1 MVKGYSSTATDM
13 CHGRKSSRNSKHLLS
28 RLTLMYVHFPVIPVT
43 SLMTLSSDTNT
54 LPMMDNCKFCQ
65 IVAGREKSWKVY
77 ETDDAYAFLD
87 INPVNEYHT
96 LVVPKEHAVNIQ
108 DVSTDSLLKVMSALK
123 HVVDLYREKLGIE
136 DVQIIS
142 CAGEPA
148 QQDVFHFH
156 VHIVP
161 RYKGDGQDVVWQT
174 HPEYRER
181 FDRLIE
187 RLH

>member
-1 MVKGYSSTATDM
+1 M
-13 CHGRKSSRNSKHLLS
+13 
-28 RLTLMYVHFPVIPVT
+28 T
-43 SLMTLSSDTNT
+43 SPSNADT
-54 LPMMDNCKFCQ
+54 LPVMDNCKFCQ
-65 IVAGREKSWKVY
+65 IASGHAKSWKVY
-77 ETDDAYAFLD
+77 ETEEACAFLD
-87 INPVNEYHT
+87 ISPVHEYHT
-96 LVVPKEHAVNIQ
+96 LVVPKKHSVNIQ
-108 DVSTDSLLKVMSALK
+108 DVSTESLLNVMSVLK

-174 HPEYRER
+174 HPEYREK
-181 FDRLIE
+181 FDGLIE
-187 RLH
+187 RIE